1 MNASTPSSP
10 GGIVERQRR
19 SRAVPRPCVEE
30 RATAV
35 RLREVL
41 AADRPLTPEEA
52 TRSSASRAHRPQLP
66 AVACRAPALRTPPPG
81 SPSPV
86 HDSSPDAACLH
97 NVPDPYPRA
106 VAAARAR
113 DSPRWRARSRW
124 ALGGQRP
131 GTEPWRSRCRS
142 SPGCTGTG
150 PPHSVSGCWPGPRAR
165 RGTGLRPAL
174 RLAHRQE
181 HPRLVK
187 EMLGHSQMRTT
198 MDTQRHVMPA
208 LAREAADRMRP
219 DC

>member
-10 GGIVERQRR
+10 GGVVERQRR

-41 AADRPLTPEEA
+41 AADRLLTPEEA
-52 TRSSASRAHRPQLP
+52 ARSSASRAHRPQLP

-97 NVPDPYPRA
+97 NVPDPYPCA

-113 DSPRWRARSRW
+113 DSPRWRSRSRW

-131 GTEPWRSRCRS
+131 GAAVAGRRPARQHPHRQAEHPPRPRRRDDLRGGREQAEGPN
-142 SPGCTGTG
+142 PGALA
-150 PPHSVSGCWPGPRAR
+150 SAR
-165 RGTGLRPAL
+165 RRAAPARGRPA
-174 RLAHRQE
+174 
-181 HPRLVK
+181 P
-187 EMLGHSQMRTT
+187 
-198 MDTQRHVMPA
+198 
-208 LAREAADRMRP
+208 
-219 DC
+219 